1 MTYTV
6 YGREYVGITDTLPS
20 GGDGALPP
28 AEELWVLIQEARDYL
43 RAWLSHPNMVH
54 SNYGK
59 IIFDT
64 STWGEKD
71 GTSCKVCLA
80 GLWYLQKG
88 YGLLGEKGPKP
99 PVPDFLDDLRYP
111 GASADKLYDLL
122 GVTVPEG
129 LESEL
134 VSDHDWDRGNPNH
147 ILLFLD
153 WLLEQHTHNAL
164 EANDNVR

>member
-1 MTYTV
+1 
-6 YGREYVGITDTLPS
+6 
-20 GGDGALPP
+20 
-28 AEELWVLIQEARDYL
+28 
-43 RAWLSHPNMVH
+43 MVH
-54 SNYGK
+54 PSYGT

-64 STWGEKD
+64 STWGKEVPSTGINDK
-71 GTSCKVCLA
+71 GCRVCLA

-88 YGLLGEKGPKP
+88 YGLLGERGPKP

-111 GASADKLYDLL
+111 GASSDRLYNLL

-134 VSDHDWDRGNPNH
+134 VPDHDWDRSNPHH

-153 WLLEQHTHNAL
+153 WLLEF
-164 EANDNVR
+164 NDNSIEGIETW